1 MIHYIKG
8 VVTDSQP
15 GMVVL
20 ECGGIG
26 YEINVPANSPAFLA
40 AGTGETV
47 CIYTAMMVREDD
59 VSLYGF
65 ADRDSLAMFR
75 MLLTVSGVGGK
86 AALAILSSMTL
97 KQLVQAIAYGDDASI
112 TKAPGVGKKTAQ
124 RVVIDLKDKVKVF
137 ETLASD
143 ISAPQPQAGSKR
155 DAAAKALLA
164 LGFSRTEAMECLA
177 SVPEGDQSVEELV
190 RLALR
195 ARNQR

>member
-8 VVTDSQP
+8 VVTDSYS
-15 GMVVL
+15 GMIVL

-26 YEINVPANSPAFLA
+26 YEINVPANSPAYLK

-47 CIYTAMMVREDD
+47 CIYTAMLVREDD

-86 AALAILSSMTL
+86 AALAILSSMML

-143 ISAPQPQAGSKR
+143 ISAPQPEKGSNR
-155 DAAAKALLA
+155 DAAAKALMA
-164 LGFSRTEAMECLA
+164 LGFSRTEAMEAMA
-177 SVPEGDQSVEELV
+177 SVPDGDYSTEEYV

>member
-8 VVTDSQP
+8 VVTDSYG
-15 GMVVL
+15 GMIVL
-20 ECGGIG
+20 EANGIG
-26 YEINVPANSPAFLA
+26 YEINVPANSPAYLK

-97 KQLVQAIAYGDDASI
+97 RQLVQAIAYGDDASI

-137 ETLASD
+137 ESLATD
-143 ISAPQPQAGSKR
+143 ISAPQPEKGSNR
-155 DAAAKALLA
+155 EAAAKALMA
-164 LGFSRTEAMECLA
+164 LGFSRTEAMESMA
-177 SVPEGDQSVEELV
+177 AVPEGDYSTEEYV

>member
-8 VVTDSQP
+8 VVTENL
-15 GMVVL
+15 GNMIVL

-26 YEINVPANSPAFLA
+26 YEINVPANSPAYLA

-65 ADRDSLAMFR
+65 ADRDSLSMFR

-86 AALAILSSMTL
+86 AALAILSSMSL
-97 KQLVQAIAYGDDASI
+97 RQLVQAIAYGDDASI

-124 RVVIDLKDKVKVF
+124 RVVIDLKDKVKIF
-137 ETLASD
+137 QNLAQD
-143 ISAPQPQAGSKR
+143 ISSPEPEKGSNK
-155 DAAAKALLA
+155 DAALKALLA
-164 LGFSRTEAMECLA
+164 LGFSRSEAMESLSGVA
-177 SVPEGDQSVEELV
+177 DEGLSTEEYV
-190 RLALR
+190 RAALR
-195 ARNQR
+195 NRNQR